1 MCCLPHFLLPHH
13 MQHSQQGNLLLW
25 RYQEW
30 CQGCRGEQGSPLVL
44 ASHQGMISQQDFQRF
59 FHSFQAECY
68 WFSINW
74 VLISQCFLLHQSLA
88 KNTMVK
94 DIFWNIFPRNTK
106 LTVPICFT
114 NWPFQQRKIHRQGN
128 TASDLSAVLYIKFR
142 GRRVISLPWYLLTL
156 SLGRKRQ
163 ATQSYNS
170 FAPVREK
177 YPGKHALNWN
187 LKV

>member
-1 MCCLPHFLLPHH
+1 MLQGHFPLLSSPFSLRAACVGFHTSLLPHH
-13 MQHSQQGNLLLW
+13 MQYSQQVNLLLLW
-25 RYQEW
+25 RYPGVMPGLQRRA
-30 CQGCRGEQGSPLVL
+30 GNPLAL
-44 ASHQGMISQQDFQRF
+44 ASPQGIINHQDCQRF
-59 FHSFQAECY
+59 SHSLQAECQ

-88 KNTMVK
+88 KDTMVK

-142 GRRVISLPWYLLTL
+142 GRRVISLP
-156 SLGRKRQ
+156 
-163 ATQSYNS
+163 
-170 FAPVREK
+170 
-177 YPGKHALNWN
+177 
-187 LKV
+187 